1 DELASFHSITSSARA
16 RSAGGTSRPSA
27 FEVEHKL
34 ILGRRL
40 HREVGR
46 RHRRRFD
53 ASQINLSTAY
63 YTRCNNLRPSG
74 STLDHRW
81 HWSPCSHCIGQ
92 GKCACAL
99 CREIRSCTS
108 ATSPSGRLRSQE
120 PLAQRALRREAP
132 QELSGEGGLQRRH
145 RTEFCGNHSISVRR
159 GCRRLLPLGT
169 SRCTLS

>member
-1 DELASFHSITSSARA
+1 
-16 RSAGGTSRPSA
+16 A
-27 FEVEHKL
+27 FEPHSTSPASPTNMWPL
-34 ILGRRL
+34 MIL
-40 HREVGR
+40 HTKS

-108 ATSPSGRLRSQE
+108 ATPPLGRLRCQE
-120 PLAQRALRREAP
+120 PLAQRALRRELP
-132 QELSGEGGLQRRH
+132 QELSR
-145 RTEFCGNHSISVRR
+145 
-159 GCRRLLPLGT
+159 
-169 SRCTLS
+169 